1 MTNRYF
7 DELTGIRAVAAYLV
21 FFHHLNFFKE
31 KYFGKIIHNIVDEF
45 HIGVTIFFVLSGFLI
60 AYKYLD
66 NVSLSDKIWIK
77 HYFLKRIAR
86 IYPLYF
92 ILTTITFAFLIITT
106 SNVKENI
113 GLYLANISFL
123 KGFFDE
129 LKFSGIAQS
138 WSLTVEECFYF
149 SAPFILI
156 LSKRIYLIVI
166 FIIIFLLGLTSVFIF
181 ENIDFY
187 GFMGNFRFMIL
198 YTFWGRCFE
207 FYIGIK
213 LAMFYNKH
221 YRTLTEVKPIK
232 TVIGALWIIC
242 CVVAL
247 SLLKKEELG
256 LFTPIGIVINNI
268 VLPLGIAILFLGLIT
283 EKSIL
288 QKILSSKL
296 FILLGKSSYAFYLIH
311 IGLISANVFAFFHNQ
326 ILVFVI
332 LNLLSIFLFRFVEEP
347 LNKIIRKKGHEI
359 ISNLRVAKINTVSR
373 KF

>member
-1 MTNRYF
+1 MTTRYF

-21 FFHHLNFFKE
+21 FFHHFNFFKE

-66 NVSLSDKIWIK
+66 NVSLQDKNWIK
-77 HYFLKRIAR
+77 HYFIKRIAR
-86 IYPLYF
+86 VYPLYF

-106 SNVKENI
+106 GNVKENI
-113 GLYLANISFL
+113 GLYFANISFL

-181 ENIDFY
+181 ENMDFY
-187 GFMGNFRFMIL
+187 GFMGNVRFIIL

-207 FYIGIK
+207 FYVGIK

-232 TVIGALWIIC
+232 TVIGALWVIC

-256 LFTPIGIVINNI
+256 LFTPIGMIINNI
-268 VLPLGIAILFLGLIT
+268 VLPVGIAMLFLGLIT

-311 IGLISANVFAFFHNQ
+311 IGLISANIFAFFHNQ

-332 LNLLSIFLFRFVEEP
+332 LNILSILLFRFLEEP

-359 ISNLRVAKINTVSR
+359 ILNLRIAKINTVSR